1 LNIYVLF
8 FILKKTEKKMEKVRW
23 EREERREVKGTVV
36 HRKKKKDFF

>member
-1 LNIYVLF
+1 
-8 FILKKTEKKMEKVRW
+8 MEKVRW